1 MNCKYLFLLFHFTI
15 FKKKTDMIV
24 NYEKCLHFN
33 NCEQIKLFSNDTHW
47 GIKLKWP
54 QPTC

>member
-1 MNCKYLFLLFHFTI
+1 
-15 FKKKTDMIV
+15 MIV

-33 NCEQIKLFSNDTHW
+33 NCEQIKSFSNDTHW